1 SFRAEKRTAN
11 HLNALSS
18 NSAVPHNTPAIQS
31 AAAMDLRQ
39 KGEARMHT
47 IEKLERLKD
56 VAERAGYTI
65 RQEWLG
71 GVAGGACQFAGR
83 KWIFIDLS
91 LSVIEQL
98 DQVAAAL

>member
-1 SFRAEKRTAN
+1 
-11 HLNALSS
+11 
-18 NSAVPHNTPAIQS
+18 
-31 AAAMDLRQ
+31 
-39 KGEARMHT
+39 MHT
-47 IEKLERLKD
+47 IERLERLKEL
-56 VAERAGYTI
+56 AECAGYTV

-98 DQVAAAL
+98 EQVAAALEGDPAASAVWRMPVLPSRQVHKKAA

>member
-1 SFRAEKRTAN
+1 
-11 HLNALSS
+11 
-18 NSAVPHNTPAIQS
+18 
-31 AAAMDLRQ
+31 
-39 KGEARMHT
+39 MHT
-47 IEKLERLKD
+47 IEKLERLKEL
-56 VAERAGYTI
+56 AENAGYTI

-98 DQVAAAL
+98 EQVTAALDSDPVAAIYAGAFTATGRPQRRLAA